1 MRNLIKKVIV
11 LLLALSILIFPEI
24 QANASQD
31 AKTTFK
37 DVKSTS
43 WYYSYVSKLVDLKI
57 TGGYEDGT
65 YRPNNSVTRAEFVT
79 FLCNV
84 KGYKQMQGNPFIDSR
99 ESWASGYITAALA
112 NGIIDIPSDQKF
124 NPNFA
129 ITRSEAVEMMCRAL
143 NISADEETK
152 TPYTDVKENKGYS
165 TAAYSN
171 YLMQGSLDK
180 EKRYFY
186 PGTKITRAE
195 TATIIVNAYDYSVDK
210 MAYLNKRIEEEKVK
224 KEEAE
229 KYAAWQESV
238 KGISPSLL
246 NNKDGL
252 YKGSVYESNKYLK
265 EESEFLKNWGARYGM
280 TDAEFANE
288 VVRVG
293 NDIMNLW
300 YNADYRKL
308 DQLEKG
314 FNSLADQ
321 VFILNYMKRNLEY
334 VKNNKFVSEGQFK
347 TSTGLIVINEA
358 GILELRGTIKYR
370 YLSPTSNTVL
380 KSEIVESTGK
390 PILLNTWYE
399 QDYRITFYPEEK
411 GLKFTGMDAKSAVR
425 ISK

>member
-24 QANASQD
+24 QVNASQD
-31 AKTTFK
+31 IKTTFK

-43 WYYSYVSKLVDLKI
+43 WYFTYVTKLADLKI

-112 NGIIDIPSDQKF
+112 NGIIDIPADQKF
-124 NPNFA
+124 YPNYA
-129 ITRSEAVEMMCRAL
+129 ITRLEAVEMMCRAL
-143 NISADEETK
+143 NISADEKME
-152 TPYTDVKENKGYS
+152 TPYTDVKDNKGYS

-180 EKRYFY
+180 DKRYFY

-195 TATIIVNAYDYSVDK
+195 TATIIVNAYDYNLDK
-210 MAYLNKRIEEEKVK
+210 MAYLNKRIEEEKAK

-246 NNKDGL
+246 NNKDYL
-252 YKGSVYESNKYLK
+252 KKGSVYESNKYLK
-265 EESEFLKNWGARYGM
+265 EETTFMKNWGAKYGM
-280 TDAEFANE
+280 TEDELANE

-308 DQLEKG
+308 DVLEKG
-314 FNSLADQ
+314 FKSIADQ
-321 VFILNYMKRNLEY
+321 VFIINYMKRNIEY
-334 VKNNKFVSEGQFK
+334 VKNNKFVSEGKFQ
-347 TSTGLIVINEA
+347 TSTGLIIIEDDGDFA
-358 GILELRGTIKYR
+358 LRGTIKYR
-370 YLSPTSNTVL
+370 YLSPTSDDVL
-380 KSEIVESTGK
+380 KSEIVGSTGK
-390 PILLNTWYE
+390 QIVLNTWYE
-399 QDYRITFYPEEK
+399 QDYRITFYPEET
-411 GLKFTGMDAKSAVR
+411 GLKFTGMDAISAVR
-425 ISK
+425 LCE